1 MRRNL
6 FKNKLGLALIALSLF
21 AAGCGNGGGANST
34 ANTNTAAPNTVSSST
49 GAASDTAAAKS
60 LTIALTGDAIGFDP
74 QNATDSISS
83 FINYQI
89 YDRLVTF
96 NDKLEIVPQ
105 LAESWKA
112 SADGKTWTFQLRQ
125 NVTFQDGAPFN
136 SEAVKTNFERLIN
149 PDKKLSQYATLGQFI
164 ESVSTN
170 GDSEVIFQLKEP
182 QGAFLNNIAVT
193 SGSIISPKSI
203 QEDEAGIAKKPV
215 GTGPFKLKSWSSGN
229 EIVLEANDQYWGGK
243 PGVSGITFKTVT
255 ENAARVIMLESGEA
269 DLIDKVPGTDVE
281 RLSND
286 SKFTVNTRSTN
297 RVGYIGIN
305 TKHAPLDNVL
315 VRNALNLAINRE
327 TLVNKLYEGRVEVAT
342 SFISKNSFGYTDVG
356 AYAYDVEAAKK
367 LLQDAGVK
375 EGTTLRIVLAA
386 NAVQDRPAAE
396 FVQNSLQQLG
406 FKAELQVLELASYL
420 DVLKNPDSYDL
431 FVRGAS
437 SVTGDGDAL
446 LRDSFL
452 STSKSNYAFYANP
465 KVDELILAGGQ
476 ALDKAER
483 QKNYSEALQLIKADA
498 PWIPLYEDTVQIAY
512 SSKIEGITFLPS
524 LLWDLRGVKFK

>member
-1 MRRNL
+1 MKKRPL
-6 FKNKLGLALIALSLF
+6 IYKFSSILIALALF
-21 AAGCGNGGGANST
+21 AVGCGNANDSNSSGT
-34 ANTNTAAPNTVSSST
+34 SAASSSGGSAET
-49 GAASDTAAAKS
+49 ASLKN
-60 LTIALTGDAIGFDP
+60 LTIALTGDPIGFDP
-74 QNATDSISS
+74 QNSTDSISN

-105 LAESWKA
+105 LAESWET
-112 SADGKTWTFQLRQ
+112 SEDGKTWTFQLRQ
-125 NVTFQDGAPFN
+125 GVTFQDGTPFN
-136 SEAVKTNFERLIN
+136 AEAVKTNFDRLID

-164 ESVSTN
+164 ESVTAKSE
-170 GDSEVIFQLKEP
+170 SEVVFALKEP

-203 QEDEAGIAKKPV
+203 QEDEDGIAKTPV

-229 EIVLEANDQYWGGK
+229 ELVLESNQDYWGGK
-243 PGVSGITFKTVT
+243 PNVSGITFKTVT

-269 DLIDKVPGTDVE
+269 DIIDKVPGTDIE
-281 RLSND
+281 RLSNN
-286 SKFTVNTRSTN
+286 SNFTINTRSTN

-305 TKHAPLDNVL
+305 TKHAPFDNVK
-315 VRNALNLAINRE
+315 VRNALNLAIDRA

-342 SFISKNSFGYTDVG
+342 SFISKNSFGYADVG

-367 LLQDAGVK
+367 LLQEAGVQA
-375 EGTTLRIVLAA
+375 GTPLRIILAA
-386 NAVQDRPAAE
+386 NTVQDRPAAE

-420 DVLKNPDSYDL
+420 DALKNPDSYDL

-437 SVTGDGDAL
+437 SLTGDGDAL

-452 STSKSNYAFYANP
+452 STSKSNYAFYNNP
-465 KVDELILAGGQ
+465 KVDELIVTGGQ
-476 ALDKAER
+476 ALDREER
-483 QKNYSEALQLIKADA
+483 QTIYNEALQLIKADA
-498 PWIPLYEDTVQIAY
+498 PWIPLYEDSVQVGY
-512 SSKIEGITFLPS
+512 SSQVEGITFLPS

>member
-1 MRRNL
+1 MKKRPL
-6 FKNKLGLALIALSLF
+6 IYKFSSILIALALF
-21 AAGCGNGGGANST
+21 AVGCGNANDSNSSGT
-34 ANTNTAAPNTVSSST
+34 SAASSSGGSAET
-49 GAASDTAAAKS
+49 ASLKN
-60 LTIALTGDAIGFDP
+60 LTIALTGDPIGFDP
-74 QNATDSISS
+74 QNSTDSISN

-105 LAESWKA
+105 LAESWET
-112 SADGKTWTFQLRQ
+112 SEDGKTWTFQLRQ
-125 NVTFQDGAPFN
+125 GVTFQDGTPFN
-136 SEAVKTNFERLIN
+136 AEAVKTNFDRLID

-164 ESVSTN
+164 ESVTAKSE
-170 GDSEVIFQLKEP
+170 SEVVFALKEP

-203 QEDEAGIAKKPV
+203 QEDEDGIAKTPV

-229 EIVLEANDQYWGGK
+229 ELVLESNQDYWGGK
-243 PGVSGITFKTVT
+243 PNVSGITFKTVT

-269 DLIDKVPGTDVE
+269 DIIDKVPGTDIE

-286 SKFTVNTRSTN
+286 SNFTINTRSTN

-305 TKHAPLDNVL
+305 TKHAPFDNVK
-315 VRNALNLAINRE
+315 VRNALNLAIDRE

-342 SFISKNSFGYTDVG
+342 SFISKNSFGYADVG

-367 LLQDAGVK
+367 LLQEAGVQA
-375 EGTTLRIVLAA
+375 GTPLRIILAA
-386 NAVQDRPAAE
+386 NTVQDRPAAE

-420 DVLKNPDSYDL
+420 DALKNPDSYDL

-437 SVTGDGDAL
+437 SLTGDGDAL

-452 STSKSNYAFYANP
+452 STSKSNYAFYNNP
-465 KVDELILAGGQ
+465 KVDELIVAGGQ
-476 ALDKAER
+476 ALDREER
-483 QKNYSEALQLIKADA
+483 QTIYNEALQLIKADA
-498 PWIPLYEDTVQIAY
+498 PWIPLYEDSVQVGY
-512 SSKIEGITFLPS
+512 SSQVEGITFLPS